1 MRRRSQSSAPVPP
14 KDIDANDASNRLVGH
29 FWRANPGQFSRVP
42 KRSGVQSS
50 LILQLIAVSLV
61 RIIPSEWPA
70 SSARFVKRG
79 DPSGMEVEA
88 SAMQEPV
95 SPA

>member
-29 FWRANPGQFSRVP
+29 FGRANPGQFSRVP

-61 RIIPSEWPA
+61 RIIPSECRLVPLDLSNGGIQAGW
-70 SSARFVKRG
+70 K
-79 DPSGMEVEA
+79 
-88 SAMQEPV
+88 
-95 SPA
+95 